1 MTKQSAQKVPLVRHS
16 VRQIADRPACEAFGD
31 APSQLSL
38 SAFCQTDCRPIADKS
53 VSNFHFRT
61 KKRGL
66 LAQSLCYLQMLNE
79 AMSNVTTV

>member
-31 APSQLSL
+31 APLQLSL

-53 VSNFHFRT
+53 VG
-61 KKRGL
+61 KKRGCKKS
-66 LAQSLCYLQMLNE
+66 ADRIKRKK
-79 AMSNVTTV
+79 